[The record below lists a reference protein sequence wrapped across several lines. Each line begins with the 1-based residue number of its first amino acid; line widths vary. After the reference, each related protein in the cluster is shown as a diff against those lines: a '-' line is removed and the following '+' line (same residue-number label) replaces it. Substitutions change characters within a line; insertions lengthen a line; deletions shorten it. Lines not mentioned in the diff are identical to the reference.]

1 MSTKT
6 KPLKDKMS
14 TTTNATSSK
23 DKDKEEEDNGKT
35 VPASNDKRE
44 CYKCGDIGHIARDCP
59 KKGSNEKSV
68 EGQWDTDELVGP
80 SRNELNLVDSKD
92 IKMNDLDLDW
102 QEGLCEKEDKSKR
115 MSNLVD
121 SKVLVVYES
130 DGHGFGTDSLE
141 MKAGSHGHGTNDKEE
156 KVGSHGFGTAADE
169 VEKASSHGLGTEDE
183 KKVGSHGFGTV
194 VDEEKV
200 GSHGIG
206 IKCEKYAGSHG
217 CGTKVKDDK
226 MYIGSRG
233 YDTKYEGD
241 MFVSDQ
247 GFGTVENEGMK
258 QAWIGCGVCMKEDD
272 DKYKAKEMGEHN
284 LEQGRVLE
292 GAKDGASIA
301 RYSDMWRVDER
312 KNMGLI

>member
-1 MSTKT
+1 M
-6 KPLKDKMS
+6 KDKMS

-68 EGQWDTDELVGP
+68 EGRWDTDELVGP

-121 SKVLVVYES
+121 SKVLTVYES

-141 MKAGSHGHGTNDKEE
+141 MKAGSHGLGTNDKEE

-241 MFVSDQ
+241 MFESDH
-247 GFGTVENEGMK
+247 GFGTVEDEGMK

-312 KNMGLI
+312 KNMGMS